1 MRQDARDEVPGER
14 GGFLGQ
20 ARTER
25 AALVRLARIGA
36 VEVDLEQRLERQPP
50 RGMPSAA
57 RRAPCSL
64 RGPGG
69 GASRLFYAADATP
82 SPITLTRSVA
92 TARSATTIA
101 HRIIG
106 PRARP
111 WVTTETPATPRSGA
125 ETYGS

>member
-1 MRQDARDEVPGER
+1 MRQDARDQLPGER
-14 GGFLGQ
+14 CRFLGQ
-20 ARTER
+20 ARTES
-25 AALVRLARIGA
+25 ATLVRLAWIRAI
-36 VEVDLEQRLERQPP
+36 EVDLEQRLERQPP

-57 RRAPCSL
+57 RRAPWSFQ
-64 RGPGG
+64 GPGG
-69 GASRLFYAADATP
+69 GAPRLFYAADATP
-82 SPITLTRSVA
+82 SPITLTRPLA

-106 PRARP
+106 ARALP